1 MDARHSEETRSSTLG
16 VTGGDAPG
24 TSGRPRPATSQAHAT
39 CRSTAHPS
47 SSRPRP
53 GLSGE
58 SSGLSAHLHV
68 SYRSPR
74 RFPVQNQVTGRDR
87 KGAIDL
93 RHGRGIRDFG
103 VCAAICMA
111 SCLLS
116 CCSTARSAETT
127 QAPARPDAAG
137 TAVRPTAAVAL
148 GCANNHPTTWM
159 GCITSKDPGFA
170 NMKLSE
176 IAIPGAD
183 DSGTFNLDAAD
194 FDKQS
199 GSSCTSYIPL
209 FSKVSALVKRW
220 SEAQNIDFTRQL
232 DDGVRYF
239 DFRLAFTG
247 NRQLGWRIVHTQF
260 SNDPLTQDLSAIAS
274 WAKAHP
280 TEVVIIDVQHL
291 CYDNSPNS
299 ADDRALWSDFS
310 VLAPVLFDPDAR
322 ASLAASTLRDITE
335 QRGGGHNVVLMLPSS
350 VREPA
355 VLSTVDHIDATF
367 VTTPGAATAAG
378 MPTPSMPEA
387 YAWASTVSPASPA
400 AYAAANHALEA
411 FPTTYVPTLGS
422 LQGSGLYQSQII
434 YSLSSSNVSVDASM
448 FASFS
453 GLIPAS
459 SGTVGESSG
468 SQPWEIGLWSSS
480 FDRNDVIAEWGHRM
494 NVVVSDGV
502 EYGDYVPAVVEQNAA
517 T

>member
-1 MDARHSEETRSSTLG
+1 VYRGHSPAHRLIWASPPALLAEFRCRIRVNRTAPK
-16 VTGGDAPG
+16 GG
-24 TSGRPRPATSQAHAT
+24 
-39 CRSTAHPS
+39 
-47 SSRPRP
+47 
-53 GLSGE
+53 
-58 SSGLSAHLHV
+58 
-68 SYRSPR
+68 
-74 RFPVQNQVTGRDR
+74 
-87 KGAIDL
+87 IDL
-93 RHGRGIRDFG
+93 RHGRRTRVSGAF
-103 VCAAICMA
+103 AAIGLATCF
-111 SCLLS
+111 LS
-116 CCSTARSAETT
+116 CCSTARSAATT
-127 QAPARPDAAG
+127 QPAARPDAVGA
-137 TAVRPTAAVAL
+137 AVRPTAAVAL
-148 GCANNHPTTWM
+148 GCANNHPATWM
-159 GCITSKDPGFA
+159 GCITSQDPGFA
-170 NMKLSE
+170 NTKLSE
-176 IAIPGAD
+176 VAIPGAH

-220 SEAQNIDFTRQL
+220 SEAQNIDFTHQL

-280 TEVVIIDVQHL
+280 TEVVVIDVQHL

-310 VLAPVLFDPDAR
+310 VLAPVLFDPDAGT
-322 ASLAASTLRDITE
+322 SVAASTLHDITE
-335 QRGGGHNVVLMLPSS
+335 QSGGGHNVVLMLPSS

-355 VLSTVDHIDATF
+355 VLSTVDHVEATF
-367 VTTPGAATAAG
+367 VTTPGTAAA
-378 MPTPSMPEA
+378 PNMPEA

-400 AYAAANHALEA
+400 AYDAANHALEA
-411 FPTTYVPTLGS
+411 FPTTYAPALGS

-434 YSLSSSNVSVDASM
+434 YSLSSSNVSADASM

-459 SGTVGESSG
+459 PNTAGKSSG
-468 SQPWEIGLWSSS
+468 PQPWEIGLWSSS
-480 FDRNDVIAEWGHRM
+480 FDRNDVIAAWGHRM

-502 EYGDYVPAVVEQNAA
+502 EYGDYVAAVVEQNAA